1 MVNATQ
7 CSLNWIS
14 AMCVDTKRSIKQISP
29 KSVRVDCVMPLP
41 ITTYFLLSRQKAAE
55 NSFFDLCCIPTDLA
69 SPAANLTVVDW
80 LMTPPCLPESSWYIS
95 LWRRP
100 SRALLGG
107 TKSNIHCVQTLT
119 VCAGR
124 WENNDEAKTR
134 LQPRR
139 ISIYV
144 WEIISVV
151 VLLLCK

>member
-1 MVNATQ
+1 MYFYVLCVTNVLVRVRAFLNERHKNTACLWFNATQ

-14 AMCVDTKRSIKQISP
+14 AMCVDTERSIKQIPP

-124 WENNDEAKTR
+124 
-134 LQPRR
+134 
-139 ISIYV
+139 
-144 WEIISVV
+144 
-151 VLLLCK
+151 